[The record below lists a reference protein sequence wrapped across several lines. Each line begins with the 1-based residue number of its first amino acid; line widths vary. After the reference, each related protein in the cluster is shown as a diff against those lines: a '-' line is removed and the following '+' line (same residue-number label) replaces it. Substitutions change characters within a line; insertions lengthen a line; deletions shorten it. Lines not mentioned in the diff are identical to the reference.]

1 MTDAVIDARELRR
14 ELGKGDSLASPAAI
28 RPWCLPQEKWFDS
41 LIQNGG
47 FDADVDW
54 TKGTG
59 WSIGSGVATSATA
72 TGNLDN
78 SGYKNPL
85 IANVP
90 IYVGFSVSGYT
101 AGSVRPILAGG
112 NANNG
117 AFVSADGAHSEVI
130 TNSGNNLYG
139 RFQPSG
145 FAGNLD
151 NVFAYE
157 SDGTDIIHRLP
168 EGWEVYAVEVDGVGI
183 REGASHDYTKHTD
196 GFSWWVKPAVAPG
209 VHTETRIWM
218 VRALP

>member
-1 MTDAVIDARELRR
+1 MTDAVMNARELRR
-14 ELGKGDSLASPAAI
+14 DLTRHDTLAAPATI
-28 RPWCLPQEKWFDS
+28 SQWREQQFWFEN

-54 TKGTG
+54 AKGTG
-59 WSIGSGVATSATA
+59 WTIGSGVATSATA

-78 SGYKNPL
+78 TGYKIPL
-85 IANVP
+85 ISNAP

-117 AFVSADGAHSEVI
+117 TFVSADGTHSEVI
-130 TNSGNNLYG
+130 TNAGNNLYA

-151 NVFAYE
+151 NAFAFE
-157 SDGTDIIHRLP
+157 SDGANVIHRLP
-168 EGWEVYAVEVDGVGI
+168 EGWTPHNVYVDGLLQ
-183 REGASHDYTKHTD
+183 REGTAHDYTVETD
-196 GFSWWVKPAVAPG
+196 GFDTWIKPAVAPG
-209 VHTETRIWM
+209 ALTETCIM
-218 VRALP
+218 GVRKV